1 MKNNKYQGQLV
12 GPFSAN
18 EELMT
23 KINAQSAVDNPIVT
37 HLGIEAEPNAIM
49 IINGN
54 EIYMGEKQ
62 YNYEIWNTEVTSI
75 KFKKNMDKNT
85 KIDYV
90 LKKVT

>member
-37 HLGIEAEPNAIM
+37 HLGIEAEPDAIM

-54 EIYMGEKQ
+54 EIYMGKKQ

-75 KFKKNMDKNT
+75 KFKKDMNKKT

>member
-49 IINGN
+49 IINNN
-54 EIYMGEKQ
+54 EVCMSGKQ
-62 YNYEIWNTEVTSI
+62 YNYEI
-75 KFKKNMDKNT
+75 
-85 KIDYV
+85 
-90 LKKVT
+90 